1 MIDTAAEAGRD
12 DCPPTPVGGEVVGVG
27 TVEQRYRKL
36 LDHTP
41 DAICVH
47 QDGRV
52 VYVNPAATRR
62 MKAHSPKQIIGN
74 LITDFVHPNSI
85 PAMLARIG
93 LLRNEGDAT
102 APSEAVIVALDAT
115 TIDAELISVLTRW
128 DGRPAYQVVFRDL
141 TAQKAAHA
149 ALHYQAALISHVSD
163 AIIAS
168 AASGIVTSWNP
179 AAETIYGRLAADAL
193 ALPISEAVGAPLDPQ
208 AIVAAGGVTHTTH
221 RDANGMALAVRVSA
235 AAMDSGYVLVCS
247 DLTALHRAERRF
259 HTVVDSLDK
268 GVVVVRADGQV
279 ELANRAATRIL
290 GIAENDVRTR
300 YADWAMNFRCYDEH
314 EQPVSLEQNPV
325 DVVLRSGRDVK
336 QTIGVDR
343 ADGRRVWLSVSCCLL
358 DPADPSRSAALLSF
372 VDVTA
377 EHTASRHLTHQASH
391 DALTGLPNRHQVV
404 NRIKEA
410 LASAEAPLSAVMFI
424 DLDCLKAINDALG
437 HHAGDHVLQ
446 LTAQRL
452 RDALRADDMIG
463 RHGGDEF
470 VALLAHPL
478 SAHDVER
485 IAGRLHTAIA
495 EPMIVEG
502 HTVRAG
508 ISIGVT
514 AVEPVDARGVD
525 DLLRD
530 ADMAMYEAKI
540 AGRGQTRVF
549 GTETR
554 WTVEIAGA
562 TGGALHQRPSTPSRT
577 RIHQ

>member
-27 TVEQRYRKL
+27 TVEQRSRKL

-168 AASGIVTSWNP
+168 AASGIVNSWNP

-314 EQPVSLEQNPV
+314 GEVNVRFDDNMGEIILNCDEGRIRRPLL
-325 DVVLRSGRDVK
+325 VVKEGHLV
-336 QTIGVDR
+336 
-343 ADGRRVWLSVSCCLL
+343 LS
-358 DPADPSRSAALLSF
+358 RKHI
-372 VDVTA
+372 
-377 EHTASRHLTHQASH
+377 E
-391 DALTGLPNRHQVV
+391 
-404 NRIKEA
+404 
-410 LASAEAPLSAVMFI
+410 
-424 DLDCLKAINDALG
+424 DLKLG
-437 HHAGDHVLQ
+437 
-446 LTAQRL
+446 RL
-452 RDALRADDMIG
+452 RFSDLVRNGVVEWVDAEEEEDTFIAVYPYDVPARCK
-463 RHGGDEF
+463 ECK
-470 VALLAHPL
+470 HPL
-478 SAHDVER
+478 SRNDVTWVNMGSRDEENELECKFCR
-485 IAGRLHTAIA
+485 KTFRVKGYITKETTHL
-495 EPMIVEG
+495 E
-502 HTVRAG
+502 
-508 ISIGVT
+508 
-514 AVEPVDARGVD
+514 VD
-525 DLLRD
+525 
-530 ADMAMYEAKI
+530 
-540 AGRGQTRVF
+540 
-549 GTETR
+549 
-554 WTVEIAGA
+554 
-562 TGGALHQRPSTPSRT
+562 
-577 RIHQ
+577 